1 LGRRDGFVS
10 NSKVADDGLPN
21 AFESLENITK
31 KYAKVGL
38 NIIDVVSSL
47 GT

>member
-10 NSKVADDGLPN
+10 SRTAADDGLPS

-38 NIIDVVSSL
+38 NIIDVVS
-47 GT
+47 